1 MGTTADYGRIEYA
14 YHLMASR
21 GAGIEMS
28 PCRLLEEN
36 GRAHFM
42 TKRFDRDGN
51 RKNHIQS
58 LCALQHLD
66 YKQRATHGY
75 EQLFLLLNALDLG
88 DAALEQAFR
97 RMAFNVMARNCD
109 DHTKNFAFRLQQGGG
124 WELAPAYDVTHAYNP
139 KGEWTYQHL
148 MSVNGRFR
156 DIRRADLLAVAD
168 RFSVPRAKQIME
180 ELKLAVARWPE
191 FAADAGVPLD
201 KQSEIA
207 KDFVSP

>member
-1 MGTTADYGRIEYA
+1 
-14 YHLMASR
+14 
-21 GAGIEMS
+21 
-28 PCRLLEEN
+28 
-36 GRAHFM
+36 M